1 MEKPAKIS
9 AIIKYQKKVLSEKN
23 SDEKKKS
30 THIINL
36 TFKVYN
42 KSC

>member
-9 AIIKYQKKVLSEKN
+9 AIIKYQNKVLSEKN
-23 SDEKKKS
+23 SDEKKS

-42 KSC
+42 KSW

>member
-9 AIIKYQKKVLSEKN
+9 AIIKYQNKVLNKKKKK
-23 SDEKKKS
+23 EKKKS

-42 KSC
+42 KS